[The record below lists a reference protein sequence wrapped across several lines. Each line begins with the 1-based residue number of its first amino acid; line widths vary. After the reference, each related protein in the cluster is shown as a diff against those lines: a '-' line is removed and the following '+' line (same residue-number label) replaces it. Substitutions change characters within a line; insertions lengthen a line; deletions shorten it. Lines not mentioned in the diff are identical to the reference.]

1 MYNRYIRND
10 HGVYTRV
17 SVNSAPT
24 EDEHAPS
31 SPPTQEEQEA
41 VRVEAENERY
51 VNQETRKNESEKKG
65 SSSLPL
71 GGFVE
76 RILGKFNL
84 QDVDTGDI
92 ILLFLLF
99 LLFEEKADEEL
110 LFALGLLLIL

>member
-31 SPPTQEEQEA
+31 SPPQEEQEA
-41 VRVEAENERY
+41 VRVEAENEHY
-51 VNQETRKNESEKKG
+51 VNQEPHKEKSEKKG

>member
-17 SVNSAPT
+17 SVDSAPAAEEDVSSRVQKEENPVREEST
-24 EDEHAPS
+24 EERYANPKES
-31 SPPTQEEQEA
+31 QEA
-41 VRVEAENERY
+41 GG
-51 VNQETRKNESEKKG
+51 KKT

-76 RILGKFNL
+76 RILEKFNL
-84 QDVDTGDI
+84 HDVDTGDI

-110 LFALGLLLIL
+110 LIALGLLLIL

>member
-17 SVNSAPT
+17 SVDPSPVGKV
-24 EDEHAPS
+24 HA
-31 SPPTQEEQEA
+31 SPPEEKEHKPMREDDDRQNHTDQKQHKE
-41 VRVEAENERY
+41 EG
-51 VNQETRKNESEKKG
+51 EKRG

-71 GGFVE
+71 GGFFE

-92 ILLFLLF
+92 ILLFFLF

-110 LFALGLLLIL
+110 LIALGLLLIL